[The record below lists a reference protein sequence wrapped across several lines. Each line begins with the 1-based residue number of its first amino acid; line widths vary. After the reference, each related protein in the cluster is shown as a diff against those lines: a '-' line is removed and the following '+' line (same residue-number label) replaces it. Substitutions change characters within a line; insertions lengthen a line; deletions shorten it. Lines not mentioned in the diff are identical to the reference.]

1 MITVKP
7 GIADIPSTNQNE
19 DDIDFTTILPTLPPN
34 IIQKIQQ
41 NIFDNEGIVIGL
53 NPDGT
58 SFLAGS
64 DSGDGGRLPPNGL
77 AIDNETL
84 PIFQES
90 LDDIIFFWLFMTF
103 NVWI

>member
-58 SFLAGS
+58 SFLAGG
-64 DSGDGGRLPPNGL
+64 DNGDGGRLPPNGL

-84 PIFQES
+84 PIFQE
-90 LDDIIFFWLFMTF
+90 
-103 NVWI
+103 